1 MVIQSWD
8 LAPETW
14 TSWLQACSPDAIV
27 VAVRTDRVCCCR
39 RQDLE
44 DGIWSEGHVFD
55 EDWHLQWRALG
66 AVVRVA
72 GGGDLSWANTTDPEA
87 QLDLQ
92 EAVVEDQA
100 IVLWGEK
107 YPDDRYWIELR
118 VPHLMESPHQHP
130 RGATPEEHKV
140 PLRRVLVQR
149 TYRDARTHAL
159 LYVHYADLRTAPAND
174 LPHVA

>member
-8 LAPETW
+8 LDPETW
-14 TSWLQACSPDAIV
+14 AAWLTACPPDAIV
-27 VAVRTDRVCCCR
+27 VAVRSDRVCCCR

-44 DGIWSEGHVFD
+44 AGSWSEGHAFC
-55 EDWHLQWRALG
+55 EGWHLQWRTLG
-66 AVVRVA
+66 AVVRVV
-72 GGGDLSWANTTDPEA
+72 GGGDLSWTNAPVSSV
-87 QLDLQ
+87 QLDL
-92 EAVVEDQA
+92 EGATAEDLTT
-100 IVLWGEK
+100 VLWGEK